1 MKKTRIVAAVLS
13 AVIMVAVTGM
23 RSAPVMADTNPANA
37 TADITIDGTYGDWGG
52 VPQTNITYSAWNG
65 TGIHVAQLYTDGEY
79 LYGHIK
85 MCDLMNTPFPFD
97 AFRLK
102 INGVDQEFHVCLDN
116 NYFSNA
122 APTAPGSYGSNL
134 SIGIRGDRTHW
145 QPAMLSGS
153 VAYTVYDQPYVH
165 NDGTKAPEIEF
176 KISLSD
182 LAAAYGI
189 SPEEIG
195 TITLSNH
202 TLGGSGVSVAGTSTG
217 PVIGVIIAVLL
228 ATFGFFTF
236 YKSKDEKAKE

>member
-1 MKKTRIVAAVLS
+1 MKKLMTVLTAAL
-13 AVIMVAVTGM
+13 MVALIGM
-23 RSAPVMADTNPANA
+23 RSVPVAAATNPADV
-37 TADITIDGTYGDWGG
+37 TSDITIDGVYSDWGG

-65 TGIHVAQLYTDGEY
+65 NGVHVAQLFTDGEY

-116 NYFSNA
+116 SYFSNA
-122 APTAPGSYGSNL
+122 APTTPGTYSSNL
-134 SIGIRGDRTHW
+134 SIGVRGDRTHW
-145 QPAMLSGS
+145 QPAMLSSS

-165 NDGTKAPEIEF
+165 NDDTRSPEIEF
-176 KISLSD
+176 KISLAE
-182 LAAAYGI
+182 LAEAYGI
-189 SPEEIG
+189 TPSEMG

-217 PVIGVIIAVLL
+217 PIIGIIIVAVLAIVSVYKL
-228 ATFGFFTF
+228 

>member
-1 MKKTRIVAAVLS
+1 MKDLRKAAIVLAAAAVALF
-13 AVIMVAVTGM
+13 TGLG
-23 RSAPVMADTNPANA
+23 SVPVMADGNPADV
-37 TADITIDGTYGDWGG
+37 TSSISIDGVYGDWNDL
-52 VPQTNITYSAWNG
+52 PQTNITYSAWNG
-65 TGIHVAQLYTDGEY
+65 TGVHIAQLFTDGEY
-79 LYGHIK
+79 LSGHIK

-102 INGVDQEFHVCLDN
+102 VNGVDQEFHVCLDN

-134 SIGIRGDRTHW
+134 SIGVRGDRTRW

-153 VAYTVYDQPYVH
+153 VAYMVYDQPYIH
-165 NDGTKAPEIEF
+165 NEGTRAPEIEF
-176 KISLSD
+176 KISLAD

-217 PVIGVIIAVLL
+217 PVIGVIILVLI
-228 ATFGFFTF
+228 AIFGFLAF
-236 YKSKDEKAKE
+236 YKSRDVKAKE